1 MRLVWGIVTA
11 VDAELEGFQSLDVA
25 LDDGGIA
32 RAACYVR
39 LTGACVIADRVL
51 VNTTAMDLG
60 LGTGGMHFVVA
71 RLGEAKGVAYDAP
84 SGGHIMKMRYTPV
97 QFDVRAVEEQDSPHH
112 AVMREAESL
121 AGMPV
126 ACCGLHSQ
134 VPLVAAA
141 VKAVDPA
148 LRVAYVMSDEAALPL
163 VLSDVV
169 RAAQDAGLLD
179 ATVSTGQ
186 AFGGTYEAVNLHSG
200 LLAAR
205 HVARADVAIAAIG
218 PGVVGTATPMGHGG
232 IAQGEALNA
241 VSSLDGTAVAVLRLS
256 FADTRA
262 RHRCVSHHTLTALTR
277 IASHGALVAVPSLP
291 EEYAA
296 QIDVVLE
303 DSGVWKKHVRVDALA
318 GRTPP
323 PPMRGVEVKTMG
335 RGIAEDPAFFAAAFA
350 AGEVCARIA
359 RGEMAADDFAGD

>member
-32 RAACYVR
+32 RAACYVH
-39 LTGACVIADRVL
+39 LTGPCRIADRIL

-71 RLGEAKGVAYDAP
+71 RAGDVTGVAYDAP

-97 QFDVRAVEEQDSPHH
+97 QFDVLAVEEQESPNH
-112 AVMREAESL
+112 AVMRQAEYLSD
-121 AGMPV
+121 MPV

-141 VKAVDPA
+141 IKAISPE
-148 LRVAYVMSDEAALPL
+148 LKVAYVMSDEAALPL

-169 RAAQDAGLLD
+169 RAAVDAGLID
-179 ATVSTGQ
+179 STITTGQ
-186 AFGGTYEAVNLHSG
+186 AFGGTFEAVNLHSG

-232 IAQGEALNA
+232 VAQGEAINA
-241 VSSLDGTAVAVLRLS
+241 VSSLGGVPVAVLRLS
-256 FADTRA
+256 FADVRS
-262 RHRCVSHHTLTALTR
+262 RHHCVSHHTLTALTR
-277 IASHGALVAVPSLP
+277 IAVARALVAVPSLP
-291 EEYAA
+291 EEYAEK
-296 QIDVVLE
+296 IDESLD
-303 DSGVWKKHVRVDALA
+303 DSGVWLRHARREAQS

-350 AGEVCARIA
+350 AGEVCARLA
-359 RGEMAADDFAGD
+359 RGESAGDEIAMK